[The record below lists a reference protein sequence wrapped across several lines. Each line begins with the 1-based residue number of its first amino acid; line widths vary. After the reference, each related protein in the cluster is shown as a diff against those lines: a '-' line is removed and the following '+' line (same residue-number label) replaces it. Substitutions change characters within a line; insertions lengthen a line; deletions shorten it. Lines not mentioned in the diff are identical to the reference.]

1 MCIRDRDKQDK
12 MVCYTTSK
20 AENKAIIYS
29 NHLLYNQ
36 QSYSYL
42 NIEKHPLCYKKSKS
56 IDFTNLK
63 YKSKS
68 IFLWWSA
75 KGYKTVPVF
84 EQ

>member
-1 MCIRDRDKQDK
+1 

-68 IFLWWSA
+68 IF
-75 KGYKTVPVF
+75 YDEVPKDIKPF
-84 EQ
+84 QFLSNRIYMSYL

>member
-1 MCIRDRDKQDK
+1 MLNYHDTKKGSLFWISI
-12 MVCYTTSK
+12 CYTTSK

-68 IFLWWSA
+68 IFL
-75 KGYKTVPVF
+75 
-84 EQ
+84 

>member
-1 MCIRDRDKQDK
+1 MLNYHDTKKGMQFIHKQQDK

-68 IFLWWSA
+68 IFL
-75 KGYKTVPVF
+75 
-84 EQ
+84 